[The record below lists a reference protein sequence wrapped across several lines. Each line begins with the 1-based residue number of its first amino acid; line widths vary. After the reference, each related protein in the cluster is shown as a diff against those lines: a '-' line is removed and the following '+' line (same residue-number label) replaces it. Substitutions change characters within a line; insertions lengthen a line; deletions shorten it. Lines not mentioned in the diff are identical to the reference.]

1 MDVQVEVQFT
11 IQHTLDELKN
21 EFVKRGHIPTW
32 WRISEADTR
41 PDLFFES
48 RIVSVNLSG
57 EAERLAWFIFSIEA
71 CGELRNRVV
80 IPNVV
85 PSGVNVDYLVL
96 NDFLAFCR
104 HCLVASPAND

>member
-21 EFVKRGHIPTW
+21 EFVKRGHIPA
-32 WRISEADTR
+32 WRSITDTDLR

-48 RIVSVNLSG
+48 RVVSVNLSG
-57 EAERLAWFIFSIEA
+57 EEERLAWFIFSMEA

-85 PSGVNVDYLVL
+85 PSGVRVDYPTLD
-96 NDFLAFCR
+96 DFLAFCR